1 MPADHS
7 GWCALA
13 GRSAETRLI
22 AAVPQAPTAMA
33 ILNQAERQACEYLV
47 ALRYGVEFGAG
58 RARQGSRLQP
68 LPRGWGQRR
77 GADTAHDGS
86 GSAAQWHPPFGRLG
100 DRTSVAMGLVCLR
113 A

>member
-13 GRSAETRLI
+13 GWSAETRLI

-33 ILNQAERQACEYLV
+33 ILNQAERQACEYLG

-77 GADTAHDGS
+77 GADTAPCALTAPGRQHDGI
-86 GSAAQWHPPFGRLG
+86 PRLVG
-100 DRTSVAMGLVCLR
+100 
-113 A
+113 